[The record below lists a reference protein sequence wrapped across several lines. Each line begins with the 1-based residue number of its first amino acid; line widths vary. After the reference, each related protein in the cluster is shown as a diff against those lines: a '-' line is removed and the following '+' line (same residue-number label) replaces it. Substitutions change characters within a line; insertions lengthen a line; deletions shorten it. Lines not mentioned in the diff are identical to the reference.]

1 MIFTTILALFIF
13 IPIAELAVLLR
24 VGSHLGLAGT
34 LLLVVCTGVVGA
46 WLARLEGLKLVWDI
60 RCDMQAGRMPAPRL
74 IDGLMILTA
83 GILLITPGLI
93 TDATGLL
100 LLIPSFRQLLKR
112 AVDKAIRKRINKGVI
127 DVEYREW

>member
-13 IPIAELAVLLR
+13 VPIAELAVLLR

-34 LLLVVCTGVVGA
+34 LLLVVLTGVVGA
-46 WLARLEGLKLVWDI
+46 WLARIEGLKLVWDI

-93 TDATGLL
+93 TDAVGLL
-100 LLIPSFRQLLKR
+100 LLIPRFRQLLKR